1 MKDIVINMMDF
12 SVSGDILDISIKG
25 NTIISELIKGSTEE
39 VEKDFAVL
47 NYKDKA
53 EEDSVYDNALAFFSL
68 SSINGKKK
76 LDKTFEEIKRLL
88 KKDGKLMIWDVH
100 LNGIGKIGKTN
111 IKVLLNDNE
120 EVILPFKLKINPFR
134 ANFVDI
140 VKLLENNKFKV
151 TSSIISGNSYYI
163 EALNTKEAKD
173 ENFTGSIKR
182 KIYTLKPGNKVLKKF
197 FKRI

>member
-1 MKDIVINMMDF
+1 MKDIVINMRDF

-53 EEDSVYDNALAFFSL
+53 EEDSVYHNALAFFSL